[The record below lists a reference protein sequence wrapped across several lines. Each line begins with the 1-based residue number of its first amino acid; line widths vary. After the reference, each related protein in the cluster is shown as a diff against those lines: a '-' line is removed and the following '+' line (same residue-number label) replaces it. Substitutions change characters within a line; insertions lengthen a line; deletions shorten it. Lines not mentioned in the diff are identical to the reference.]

1 MDMATSATSEAM
13 RRAGSAPSSSSSS
26 PSDSGTDFVSES
38 ELLPLLLDAAG
49 VDAADDEPVA
59 FARLPLLREGSWASS
74 SSAANAWCGAR
85 RRPPLKNSP
94 PCFGTAPGFPGGSS
108 RCTMRPSMTPRSRRR
123 AAARGRASK
132 RAPPTRRRRRSRPS
146 YRPASRPKLDRASM
160 KVALKVGSCRGQVGR
175 ET

>member
-85 RRPPLKNSP
+85 RRPPLKN
-94 PCFGTAPGFPGGSS
+94 F
-108 RCTMRPSMTPRSRRR
+108 PSMFRNR
-123 AAARGRASK
+123 AGVPWWVLPLHDAAEHDPALAPAGRGERASLEK
-132 RAPPTRRRRRSRPS
+132 GAANTATTPVEAQLSTSIAPQT
-146 YRPASRPKLDRASM
+146 
-160 KVALKVGSCRGQVGR
+160 G
-175 ET
+175 